1 MIRVDKNEQFPITV
15 ALYDE
20 GTGQNVS
27 GETVYYDVRYALNDA
42 PLANPIS
49 GILTESIVEPGIYKT
64 VVASGIPDAGNYT
77 IYATCSGFAPNVEEL
92 IVNEESVI
100 NVTKQTQNY
109 NISVEDVVRTTVSG
123 AETASQLARNVP
135 YGYTDYL
142 LTWIKADD
150 AVDWSNPVASGI
162 VYAWY
167 KTTSSTVPYKMGGNG
182 L

>member
-15 ALYDE
+15 ALFDE
-20 GTGQNVS
+20 TTGQNVS
-27 GETVYYDVRYALNDA
+27 GRTVYYDVRYALDDT
-42 PLANPIS
+42 PLASPIS
-49 GILTESIVEPGIYKT
+49 GTLTESLVEPGIYRKLIT
-64 VVASGIPDAGNYT
+64 SGIPDAGNYI

-123 AETASQLARNVP
+123 SETASQLARNVP

-167 KTTSSTVPYKMGGNG
+167 RTTASTVPYKMGGDG

>member
-20 GTGQNVS
+20 TVGQNIS
-27 GETVYYDVRYALNDA
+27 GRTVYYDIRYALNDA
-42 PLANPIS
+42 PLASPVS
-49 GILTESIVEPGIYKT
+49 GTLTESIVELGIYRS
-64 VVASGIPDAGNYT
+64 VESIPDAGKYI
-77 IYATCSGFAPNVEEL
+77 IYATCSGFSTNVEEL
-92 IVNEESVI
+92 IVNEESVL

-109 NISVEDVVRTTVSG
+109 NISVEDVVRATASG
-123 AETASQLARNVP
+123 SETASQLARNVP

-150 AVDWSNPVASGI
+150 DVDWSNPVASGI

-167 KTTSSTVPYKMGGNG
+167 KTTASTVPYKMGGDG